1 MQPLDFSEL
10 PLEEMQA
17 HAREFVAD
25 LRRRRTV
32 RHFSDRP
39 VPRSLIE
46 ECLRAANSAPS
57 GANRQ
62 PWYFV
67 TVGDAETKTRIREA
81 AESEEYELYH
91 GRASDEWLEA
101 LAVLGTDENK
111 PFLEIAPWLIVVFAE
126 IWSVSPDGSKQKNFY
141 VQESVGIATGF
152 LIAALH
158 RAGLATLTHTPSPMG
173 FLREI
178 LGRGENDRAF
188 LILVTGYPA
197 DDAEVPVLEKKRLA
211 DVASFVE

>member
-1 MQPLDFSEL
+1 MDETQSEPPDFGTHKLICLKYRWLGKDVHRAVQPVEL
-10 PLEEMQA
+10 E
-17 HAREFVAD
+17 
-25 LRRRRTV
+25 
-32 RHFSDRP
+32 
-39 VPRSLIE
+39 
-46 ECLRAANSAPS
+46 
-57 GANRQ
+57 
-62 PWYFV
+62 
-67 TVGDAETKTRIREA
+67 
-81 AESEEYELYH
+81 
-91 GRASDEWLEA
+91 
-101 LAVLGTDENK
+101 
-111 PFLEIAPWLIVVFAE
+111 
-126 IWSVSPDGSKQKNFY
+126 DGSKKKNFY

-178 LGRGENDRAF
+178 LGRGDNDRAF